1 MCLPHVAGSCKG
13 SEAMAR
19 GLTRQLCGLD
29 SPMWNGQT
37 MARATALY
45 RPPLCSQGALD
56 AHLHSPSLY
65 ASNANALVSL
75 QLFPGMDRR
84 CSERGTGSGSEGLA
98 HRRGAPVCAL
108 TECMRGAPVGFQVGG
123 GNRPGTEQLLQPTRM
138 PQCCLWVS
146 LGSRKSTTNQADT
159 GFVSTKS
166 FS

>member
-45 RPPLCSQGALD
+45 SLPLCSQGALD

-65 ASNANALVSL
+65 ASNANALFLYSCSL
-75 QLFPGMDRR
+75 EWTGGALRGGLGQGVGPGASQGRSSV
-84 CSERGTGSGSEGLA
+84 CSDGMHEGSSCGLPSGWREPSWDCAIATTHTDAATLPTGQP
-98 HRRGAPVCAL
+98 RL
-108 TECMRGAPVGFQVGG
+108 TEVHD
-123 GNRPGTEQLLQPTRM
+123 
-138 PQCCLWVS
+138 
-146 LGSRKSTTNQADT
+146 KS
-159 GFVSTKS
+159 GRHGVCVYEKF
-166 FS
+166 